1 MRKWPFVVSTAG
13 LIGSDPRP
21 PLGPPAVIVTLS
33 SAMPFPFPIQF
44 HQFGVYSTATKKS
57 VRGFSL

>member
-33 SAMPFPFPIQF
+33 SSMPFPFPIQF
-44 HQFGVYSTATKKS
+44 HQFGVYSP
-57 VRGFSL
+57 